1 MVINVIGAGLAGC
14 EAAMQIANRGIA
26 VRLFEMKPQKRTP
39 AHHSDLFGEL
49 VCSNSLKAM
58 RVESAAGLLKEEMR
72 RLGSFLMRCAD
83 RCQVPAGGALA
94 VDREQF
100 ASLVTEGIR
109 QHPLITVVHGEVT
122 DIPDDA
128 VTVIATGPLTS
139 DALAKKIEERFGDSL
154 SFFDAAA
161 PIVTAESI
169 DMDYA
174 FTASRY
180 DRGGD
185 DDYINCPMNKEEYE
199 VFYHALVNAERAP
212 LHDFDVSNPKVYEGC
227 MPVEVLAQRGE
238 GTLRFGP
245 MKPVGLIDPRTG
257 HRAWALLQLRKE
269 NAAGTMYN
277 LVGFQTNLK
286 FPEQKRVFSL
296 IPALHRAEFVR
307 YGVMHRNT
315 FLCSPKVLRA
325 DFSVKE
331 NSKLFFAGQITGVEG
346 YMESAASGIMAGM
359 NAARLLEGKETLV
372 LPPDTMTGA
381 LARYIADPSVK
392 KFQPMGANFGVLPE
406 LANRPRDKRLRAA
419 AYAARALASLDNY
432 ITENIGDVK

>member
-1 MVINVIGAGLAGC
+1 MKINVIGAGLAGC
-14 EAAMQIANRGIA
+14 EAAMQIASAGVP
-26 VRLFEMKPQKRTP
+26 VRLYEMKPNKKSP
-39 AHHSDLFGEL
+39 AHKTNYFGEL

-72 RLGSFLMRCAD
+72 RLNSFLMQCAD
-83 RCQVPAGGALA
+83 KCQVPAGGALA
-94 VDREQF
+94 VDREKF
-100 ASLVTEGIR
+100 AQLVTEGI
-109 QHPLITVVHGEVT
+109 QSQPLIEVVSEEIT
-122 DIPDDA
+122 AIPESGI
-128 VTVIATGPLTS
+128 TVIATGPLTS
-139 DALAKKIEERFGDSL
+139 DALAKAIEERFGDSL

-169 DMDYA
+169 DMEYA

-180 DRGGD
+180 ERGGE

-199 VFYHALVNAERAP
+199 RFYHALVSAERAP

-227 MPVEVLAQRGE
+227 MPVEVMAQRGE

-245 MKPVGLIDPRTG
+245 MKPVGLIDPKTG
-257 HRAWALLQLRKE
+257 HRPWAVLQLRKE

-296 IPALHRAEFVR
+296 IPALHNADFVR

-315 FLCSPKVLRA
+315 FLCSPKILNA

-331 NSKLFFAGQITGVEG
+331 NKNLFFAGQITGVEG
-346 YMESAASGIMAGM
+346 HMESAASGILAGM
-359 NAARLLEGKETLV
+359 NAVRVLRGQPTLV
-372 LPPDTMTGA
+372 FPADTMMGA
-381 LARYIADPSVK
+381 LSRYIADPTVK
-392 KFQPMGANFGVLPE
+392 KFQPMGANLGILPE
-406 LANRPRDKRLRAA
+406 LEKRPRDKRERAA
-419 AYAARALASLDNY
+419 AYAYRALASQEQY
-432 ITENIGDVK
+432 IKEHLCMGE